1 MRHYYFSKYLQKK
14 GHEVKIFTS
23 SRIHNTDINMI
34 KDKMLCIEKNMDGVL
49 YTFVRTSNYKGNG
62 MGRII
67 NMLQFPIRIWNVCRK
82 FEKPD
87 VIYTSSP
94 DLFTAVSAVLLAKCM
109 KVKKVVEIRDLWPES
124 IAAYNN
130 ISHKNLMIQFLYQL
144 EKWLYRNADQLIFT
158 MAGGKKYIRKKGW
171 TRSIN
176 PEKINY
182 INNGVDIEEFEYNR
196 KHFQIRNDD
205 LENPDIFKAVY
216 TGSIR
221 KVNNLGVLVQSAY
234 LLKKKN
240 SSIKL
245 LIWGDGDEKEE
256 LENQCKRMK
265 LGNIIFMG
273 RVEKKYIP
281 YIVSKADVNLIHGK
295 YTDIMRF
302 GCSPNKL
309 FDYLAAGKT
318 VVTDINPG
326 YNLIERHHCGITIE
340 RDAPEKIARAL
351 LKLEKEKEL
360 LQEKYGRNAKKLS
373 EKFDYK
379 LLADKLEKILENT
392 EKR

>member
-94 DLFTAVSAVLLAKCM
+94 DLFTAVSAVLLAKWM
-109 KVKKVVEIRDLWPES
+109 MVKKVVEIRDLWPES
-124 IAAYNN
+124 IAAYNG

-158 MAGGKKYIRKKGW
+158 MAGGKKYIREKGW
-171 TRSIN
+171 TRNID

-221 KVNNLGVLVQSAY
+221 KVNNLEVLVQSAY

-240 SSIKL
+240 SSIKF

-256 LENQCKRMK
+256 LENQCEKMESE
-265 LGNIIFMG
+265 NIIFMG

-281 YIVSKADVNLIHGK
+281 YIVSKADVNLMHGK

-318 VVTDINPG
+318 IVTDINPR
-326 YNLIERHHCGITIE
+326 YNLVEKYHCGVTVE
-340 RDAPEKIARAL
+340 RDAPERITAAL

-360 LQEKYGRNAKKLS
+360 LQEKYGRHAKELS
-373 EKFDYK
+373 KKFDYRV
-379 LLADKLEKILENT
+379 LADKLEKILENT